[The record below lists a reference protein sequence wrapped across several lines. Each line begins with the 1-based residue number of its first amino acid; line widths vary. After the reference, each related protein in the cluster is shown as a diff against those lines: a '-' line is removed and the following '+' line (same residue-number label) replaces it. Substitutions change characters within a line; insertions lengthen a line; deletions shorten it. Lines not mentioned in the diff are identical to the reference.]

1 MTPEEEA
8 IAVDA
13 AFQVALLSIGV
24 ETLQD
29 ALALWSDVPV
39 VQTAEVASAWLVQA
53 MHLVL
58 ARREMSVELTVAYYR
73 LARALRTGSTIP
85 DPRNPIPT
93 SVTMQ
98 ELRAEFDQAVKAH
111 VGPNTPS
118 TTFRYEQGGQD
129 TTPEVSSDPG
139 ATGDTHGHTSIH
151 DTVPVETIPGLDSIN
166 AELTAS
172 AEEEARTVL
181 TALGPVHQTRL
192 QSQIDTNA
200 PAKQVDAERQDAHS
214 KAGTRQAAAAERV
227 ALNGG
232 RGLAFSLAEK
242 DPRVIGWVRISTTGT
257 PCGFCAMLIS
267 RGLVFYSNSAV
278 YKNKDGENY
287 FGKTSD
293 AGSVLSGDAEEGD
306 LYHDNCHCAAIP
318 VYSREQYLNDPR
330 YATNRE
336 FANLWKDVTEG
347 LSGTDALNAWRSFI
361 SKRQSDEKTTYP
373 TTVQAA

>member
-29 ALALWSDVPV
+29 ALALWSAVPV
-39 VQTAEVASAWLVQA
+39 VQTAEVASTWLAQA
-53 MHLVL
+53 VHLVL
-58 ARREMSVELTVAYYR
+58 ARREMSVELAVAYYR

-85 DPRNPIPT
+85 DPRNPLPT

-98 ELRAEFDQAVKAH
+98 ELRSEFDQAVKAH
-111 VGPNTPS
+111 VGPNRPQ
-118 TTFRYEQGGQD
+118 TFYRYEQGGQD

-139 ATGDTHGHTSIH
+139 ATGDTHGHSSNH

-172 AEEEARTVL
+172 AEQEARTVL

-192 QSQIDTNA
+192 QTQIDTNA

-232 RGLAFSLAEK
+232 RGLTFSLAEN

-267 RGLVFYSNSAV
+267 RGLVFYSSKAAA
-278 YKNKDGENY
+278 E
-287 FGKTSD
+287 GKTSD
-293 AGSVLSGDAEEGD
+293 AGSVLTGDAEEGD

-318 VYSREQYLNDPR
+318 VYSKSQYLSDPR
-330 YATNRE
+330 YAMNRE
-336 FANLWKDVTEG
+336 FAKLWQDVTEG